1 MPKLTIRYLKI
12 YADRHGKKRVYLRK
26 PGCKPI
32 KLPDLDSPEFLAAYG
47 VALAEAVAPKRERH
61 PGRTVDN
68 LILDWMVSRHFTGL
82 QTSTQSVYRRLLNR
96 MREQSFA
103 ALPVETMQTRHV
115 RVIVNA
121 LSGNAPTT
129 AARMLRLINQLME
142 FAIALGWIEINPAVG
157 IKLARRRP
165 TEGIHSWTDAE
176 IEQYEAFWPSGTPQR
191 MALALLLYTGQ
202 RRSDAVRIGPADI
215 QGNVIHLRQ
224 VKTRT
229 EMAIPIHRDL
239 ANEIEQWH
247 GEGQTFLTGARGAA
261 LSVNGFYNVFKDWCR
276 KAGLP
281 ERCSPHGLRKAAAR
295 RLAEAGC
302 STHEIAAI
310 TGHRSL
316 IEIGRYTRAVA
327 QAKMAESALAKL

>member
-1 MPKLTIRYLKI
+1 MWTPQARARMAALSRKTKRYPSDLTDEEWGQIAPLMPPASPRGRKRSVDFREILNALRYLV
-12 YADRHGKKRVYLRK
+12 RSGGGWEMLPVHFGPWQTVYRWFRR
-26 PGCKPI
+26 P
-32 KLPDLDSPEFLAAYG
+32 
-47 VALAEAVAPKRERH
+47 
-61 PGRTVDN
+61 
-68 LILDWMVSRHFTGL
+68 M
-82 QTSTQSVYRRLLNR
+82 RRLLFHTSHDVCK
-96 MREQSFA
+96 MLDREAEGREASPTGGVIDSRSIKA
-103 ALPVETMQTRHV
+103 PHARTRGYDAGKKI
-115 RVIVNA
+115 VI
-121 LSGNAPTT
+121 
-129 AARMLRLINQLME
+129 
-142 FAIALGWIEINPAVG
+142 
-157 IKLARRRP
+157 
-165 TEGIHSWTDAE
+165 
-176 IEQYEAFWPSGTPQR
+176 Y
-191 MALALLLYTGQ
+191 
-202 RRSDAVRIGPADI
+202 
-215 QGNVIHLRQ
+215 LRQ